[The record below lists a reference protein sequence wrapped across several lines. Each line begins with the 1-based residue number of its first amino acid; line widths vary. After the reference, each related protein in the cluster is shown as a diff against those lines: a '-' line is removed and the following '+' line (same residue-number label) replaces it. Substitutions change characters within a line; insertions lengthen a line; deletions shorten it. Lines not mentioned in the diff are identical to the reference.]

1 MKKTTC
7 RDLRGACDA
16 EIQGATA
23 EEMAENCKQHVMDM
37 MQSDDDAHKAAVAS
51 MMELSQDEQQK
62 WFEDFKSGFDSLP
75 DA

>member
-7 RDLRGACDA
+7 RDLRGACAA

-23 EEMAENCKQHVMDM
+23 EEMGENSKQHVMEM
-37 MQSDDDAHKAAVAS
+37 MQSGDAEHKAAVAS
-51 MMELSQDEQQK
+51 MMELSQEAQQK
-62 WFEDFKSGFDSLP
+62 WFEDFKAGFDSLP